1 MSANDH
7 DLSSQ
12 PIGGALA
19 SELADL
25 LVRGLRIAEGHRD
38 YGGTGFCY
46 QDGAFLY
53 SNVYDGELLPL
64 GEPLYQSAGA
74 ATERRSFADKA
85 AFVEWLSVQTDR
97 SLAGFELSDAW
108 LHRNQ
113 RVTRQ
118 RLEKAVAYA
127 RGTPPEHW
135 HHRAW

>member
-1 MSANDH
+1 M
-7 DLSSQ
+7 
-12 PIGGALA
+12 A

-53 SNVYDGELLPL
+53 SHVYDGELLPL
-64 GEPLYQSAGA
+64 DELLYQRAGA
-74 ATERRSFADKA
+74 AAERRSFADKA
-85 AFVEWLSVQTDR
+85 AFVEWLSAQTDH
-97 SLAGFELSDAW
+97 SLAGLELSDAW

-127 RGTPPEHW
+127 RGTSPEHW
-135 HHRAW
+135 HRRAW